1 MEEGYVKRLLRA
13 RSEGEEEMQRQEEKQ
28 PLQTRSKADSWV
40 LRKKATF
47 ESMWVGQSQLTGST
61 SLICIP
67 TKKEEQTAVKLTK
80 EDQTEAALVPME
92 NVNQMKD
99 EDPVKPVVISEKAEF
114 NTVIEEVEAKE
125 VVDAQLATKENKSV
139 NMHKIVRKEVE
150 EDEISSQEPLDEDYS
165 DSQSVKENENVN
177 IVKEEEEE
185 EVDETSCQEP
195 RDEDYS
201 DSQSV
206 KKDVNVVKEEE
217 EEEVDETSSP
227 ELLAEDYPDSQ
238 SHKEDE
244 NVNVVKEKEEEEVTR
259 PVVTMTE
266 AVSEEE
272 KEPLCREEVKGGLQT
287 VTREEA
293 IR

>member
-80 EDQTEAALVPME
+80 EDQPEAALVPME
-92 NVNQMKD
+92 NANQMKD
-99 EDPVKPVVISEKAEF
+99 EDPVKPLVISEKAEF

-165 DSQSVKENENVN
+165 DSQSVK
-177 IVKEEEEE
+177 
-185 EVDETSCQEP
+185 
-195 RDEDYS
+195 
-201 DSQSV
+201 
-206 KKDVNVVKEEE
+206 KDVNVVKEEE

-238 SHKEDE
+238 GYKEYE
-244 NVNVVKEKEEEEVTR
+244 NVNVVKEEEEEEVTG

-272 KEPLCREEVKGGLQT
+272 KEPLCREEVKGGVQT